1 MKKIYNPNRLIIDQ
15 NKIRKNIKNI
25 KNYIGNN
32 VEIMPIIKANAYGVG
47 VKNIISILKDED
59 IENVGVATTHEAI
72 EVRKY
77 FKGQILILLQP
88 MVEQIEQIIAN
99 NIIVNACSIDFI
111 YELNRKSREH
121 NKVTEIHIEIDTG
134 MGRTGVLLNEIN
146 RFIMEVDKLE
156 NIKVIGVSTHLSS
169 SGSDDIYTMHQIEKF
184 NLAIDIIK
192 KRKKIKLKYI
202 HIYSSGAILK
212 YPIKYS
218 NMVRTGIML
227 YGYYPNNFKSIE
239 LYPALTLKSNIS
251 YIHELKKGECV
262 GYNKV
267 YRASRNMKVAT
278 IPMGFADAFMGL
290 ESNVGYSLIKGYK
303 AKIIAICM
311 DTMIIDIT
319 DIDDVK
325 INDEVVLWDNKNIT
339 LEQWGDWTNTSNYE
353 VLSILSNRI
362 DKIVEKNK

>member
-1 MKKIYNPNRLIIDQ
+1 MKNIYNPNMLIIDQ

-25 KNYIGNN
+25 KKYVGNN

-47 VKNIISILKDED
+47 VKNIIPILNDEEIGSI
-59 IENVGVATTHEAI
+59 GVATIHEAI

-77 FKGQILILLQP
+77 FRGQILILLQP
-88 MVEQIEQIIAN
+88 MIQQIEQIIAN
-99 NIIVNACSIDFI
+99 NIIVNACSIEFI
-111 YELNRKSREH
+111 HELNRKSREH
-121 NKVTEIHIEIDTG
+121 NKVSEIHIEIDTG
-134 MGRTGVLLNEIN
+134 MGRTGVLLDEIN
-146 RFIMEVDKLE
+146 KFIMKVDKLD
-156 NIKVIGVSTHLSS
+156 NINVIGVSTHLSS
-169 SGSDDIYTMHQIEKF
+169 SGSDEIYTMQQIEKF
-184 NLAIDIIK
+184 NKAIDIIK
-192 KRKKIKLKYI
+192 KSKKIKLKYI
-202 HIYSSGAILK
+202 HIYSSGGILK

-251 YIHELKKGECV
+251 YIHKLKRGESV

-267 YRASRNMKVAT
+267 YTASRDMKVAI

-290 ESNVGYSLIKGYK
+290 ESNVGYTFIKGYK

-319 DIDDVK
+319 GIDDVK
-325 INDEVVLWDNKNIT
+325 INDEV
-339 LEQWGDWTNTSNYE
+339 
-353 VLSILSNRI
+353 ILC
-362 DKIVEKNK
+362 IVIL